1 MKLKKVFLLCG
12 IPASGKSTWI
22 RSQLIP
28 GAEWISRDNVR
39 FAIVSENEE
48 YFSHEDE
55 VFDTFINYINQT
67 LEKDNIHTIYIDAT
81 HLNQRARDKVLR
93 KVHKDNIEELNCIC
107 FDIPLETCIARNS
120 LRIGRSKVPET
131 AIRNMF
137 KVYQMPNKDEGFT
150 HIYKVNENG
159 IIKQIE

>member
-93 KVHKDNIEELNCIC
+93 KVYKDNIEELNCIC

-120 LRIGRSKVPET
+120 LRVGRAKVPET

-137 KVYQMPNKDEGFT
+137 KVYQMPNKTIENFDHIIVIDE
-150 HIYKVNENG
+150 NNN
-159 IIKQIE
+159 IKEV